1 MLPNKHKVIR
11 KPVSSFLDSSTTS
24 SLKYFEATS
33 TGNDN
38 VRSANANWQ
47 LNIHG
52 HLSTLIF
59 MLQPMQVTILLPAT
73 IWSAFV
79 QLTLT
84 QYGPTLT
91 VVRNNSGQQSY
102 GCNLSLI
109 IFPWSKCSLR
119 SDSYKFGIILS
130 ASLVAVIIVEVAVD
144 NFNPE
149 KFFNARLWDSCVL
162 HSSIESI
169 KPPRTVRRML
179 PLQSYKI
186 A

>member
-119 SDSYKFGIILS
+119 SDSYKFGITLS
-130 ASLVAVIIVEVAVD
+130 AWQLITSTQKSSLMPDCEI
-144 NFNPE
+144 
-149 KFFNARLWDSCVL
+149 RMSCTPL
-162 HSSIESI
+162 SSQLN
-169 KPPRTVRRML
+169 L
-179 PLQSYKI
+179 PIQLEECYRCHHIRQLRATSPLS
-186 A
+186 